1 MNFSAVNLHT
11 LSFFLKSMSCLSII
25 THALE
30 HPKHNLSQTSPMSF
44 FFHSLLFISYP
55 PNLHV
60 ASLLTVNLTR
70 DGGFVHWDSRECSLH
85 VCECACVAGR
95 FSVWLCDHM
104 DCGPP
109 VSSVHG
115 ILQARILEWVAVPSF
130 RGSSQSRNQTCISCL
145 FCIGRQVLYH

>member
-1 MNFSAVNLHT
+1 
-11 LSFFLKSMSCLSII
+11 MSCLSII

-109 VSSVHG
+109 GSSIPG
-115 ILQARILEWVAVPSF
+115 ILQARILERVATSF
-130 RGSSQSRNQTCISCL
+130 SNACTHVKSLQSCSTLCDPMDSSPLGSSVHKIL
-145 FCIGRQVLYH
+145 